1 MSWEEIA
8 KKIEKKFG
16 ANSII
21 EVIENASPIVLQIEP
36 KQLLEICH
44 FLQQT
49 EGLYFD
55 YLSCLTGIDNGSE
68 AGTPAAGMMEVIYTL
83 NSIPYEHQLSL
94 KVVVKRNQTEE
105 SLPEVSSVVSV
116 WKSAEWHE
124 REVFDLLGIRFTDH
138 PDLRRILLPTDWP
151 GHPLRKDYQ
160 EPETYHGVGVKYE
173 QKTNGES

>member
-8 KKIEKKFG
+8 EKVRGKFG
-16 ANSII
+16 AESIV
-21 EVIENASPIVLQIEP
+21 EVIENASPVVLQIASP
-36 KQLLEICH
+36 QLLEICR

-55 YLSCLTGIDNGSE
+55 YLSCLTGIDNGLE
-68 AGTPAAGMMEVIYTL
+68 AGTMEVIYTL

-94 KVVVKRNQTEE
+94 KVVVNRNQAEE
-105 SLPEVSSVVSV
+105 PLPEVLSVVSI
-116 WKSAEWHE
+116 WKSADWHE
-124 REVFDLLGIRFTDH
+124 REVYDLLGIRFTDH

-173 QKTNGES
+173 S